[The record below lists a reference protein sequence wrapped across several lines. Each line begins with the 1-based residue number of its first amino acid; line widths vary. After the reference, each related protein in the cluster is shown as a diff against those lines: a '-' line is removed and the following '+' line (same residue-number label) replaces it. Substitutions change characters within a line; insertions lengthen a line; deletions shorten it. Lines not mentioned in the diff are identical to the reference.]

1 MKDLF
6 RILFFGP
13 CFTISILSTLSIIP
27 CQSEAEE
34 FREFTNTGGQK
45 MKAAVTSATDTDVTL
60 KREDGREVS
69 GGVRFFS
76 EADQAYISEW
86 RKANPEQTTYDFS
99 IQFTRER
106 TARTKS
112 VEGHLNVVYETW
124 KYKIKIENRSKS
136 GGSGAPVN
144 GISLLYNLSKTPKSR
159 AKESSSQENKLRS
172 AGGLLIQTGKIDLGT
187 LEYLRVKE
195 FETETIPI
203 NHSELAPGWYYA
215 NGGKDEN
222 NDVLEG
228 ISIQLVKD
236 GKTIAEQKTGSKQA
250 TEIKW
255 IAPE

>member
-6 RILFFGP
+6 RILFFAP
-13 CFTISILSTLSIIP
+13 CLTISILTTLSIIP
-27 CQSEAEE
+27 SQSVAED
-34 FREFTNTGGQK
+34 FREFTNTGGQT
-45 MKAAVTSATDTDVTL
+45 MKAIIISATDTDVTL

-69 GGVRFFS
+69 GGIRFFS
-76 EADQAYISEW
+76 EADQSHIAEW
-86 RKANPEQTTYDFS
+86 RKANPAQITYDFA

-106 TARTKS
+106 TDRTKS
-112 VEGHLNVVYETW
+112 VEGHLNVVYESW
-124 KYKIKIENRSKS
+124 KYKIKLENRSKA
-136 GGSGAPVN
+136 GGAGIPVS

-159 AKESSSQENKLRS
+159 ARDSSSQNNNLRS
-172 AGGLLIQTGKIDLGT
+172 AGGLLVQTGKIDLGT

-215 NGGKDEN
+215 DGGKDES
-222 NDVLEG
+222 NDELEG

-236 GKTIAEQKTGSKQA
+236 GKIVAEQKNGSKQA
-250 TEIKW
+250 TETKW